1 MSIDKE
7 KARELLKHCAA
18 ESYCSHF
25 KATYS
30 CKGCNEKEALEM
42 GREALNTELNGMPG
56 LFIPGIT
63 KEKFQNASLKAI
75 SLLLTVG
82 GLYDVTLGADQSDDG
97 WLTELDFD
105 SWKQGYEQGK
115 LWTQA
120 DIENSRGKCQTCKRN
135 SDYVDHGTRCPIE
148 EHYVLPQD
156 GYCHLYEPF
165 ERKTDE

>member
-42 GREALNTELNGMPG
+42 AREALNTELYGMPG

-82 GLYDVTLGADQSDDG
+82 GLYDVTLGEEKTGKWVRGGYDDFYWVCNKCGHKQSEYYSKP
-97 WLTELDFD
+97 TANF
-105 SWKQGYEQGK
+105 
-115 LWTQA
+115 
-120 DIENSRGKCQTCKRN
+120 
-135 SDYVDHGTRCPIE
+135 CPNCGARME
-148 EHYVLPQD
+148 
-156 GYCHLYEPF
+156 
-165 ERKTDE
+165 K